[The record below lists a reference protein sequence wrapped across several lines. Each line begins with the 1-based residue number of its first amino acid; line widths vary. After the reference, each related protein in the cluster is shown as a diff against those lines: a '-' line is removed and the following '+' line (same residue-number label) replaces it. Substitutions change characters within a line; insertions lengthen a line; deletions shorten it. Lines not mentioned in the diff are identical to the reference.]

1 MIYEPSK
8 RNCPECS
15 HPRLMRATHWLTSP
29 NDVLQ
34 LGETWHCTECD
45 YRWTNPL
52 NNAEEDIL

>member
-1 MIYEPSK
+1 MIFEPRN
-8 RNCPECS
+8 RNCPKCS
-15 HPRLMRATHWLTSP
+15 HSKLMRATHWLTSP

-52 NNAEEDIL
+52 SEAEEDIL